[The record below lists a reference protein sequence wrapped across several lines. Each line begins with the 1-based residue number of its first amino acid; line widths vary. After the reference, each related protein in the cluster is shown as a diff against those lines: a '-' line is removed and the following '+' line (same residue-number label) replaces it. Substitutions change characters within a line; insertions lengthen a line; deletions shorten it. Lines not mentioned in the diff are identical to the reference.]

1 MKNKDENQV
10 DKKIKQ
16 HPILYIFSAII
27 LVIIVVTFIGAPI
40 AGNFSSGKRIVFG
53 EYDGEKIEYYP
64 GNYLSN
70 QKDMLAQNM
79 DNSNNN
85 NFQLQAY
92 QIWRGAFER
101 TILHV
106 ALLKEVIDSGF
117 IASDDK
123 IDTAIVKYGPYTVN
137 GEFIT
142 ERYNSTSNM
151 EKKQNRKYIEETVIK
166 EQYINDFFYG
176 KKISTAEKDFIKD
189 MASVEKSFNIVKLPF
204 SDYPEAEVQK
214 YASNNSDLFRSMN
227 LNKITILS
235 GKKDAEKVYSIVKEN
250 PDSFADNAKNHSKD
264 SFADNGGEMGNVF
277 FYSLKTEL
285 KNPADADDVFKLS
298 NGSISSL
305 METNN
310 GWVFYKSGSTVNTE
324 TGTDTV
330 KEYMLK
336 YELGKI
342 EDYFTAKAKSLKI
355 SENLISA
362 ALDEDYE
369 VIKTESFPINYGN
382 TMFFKPVKV
391 QDKGNSLNNLAY
403 NDDFLQTAFALKEG
417 EVSEPVIVNNAV
429 LVISLNSVTEPEES
443 MRDLLDSYYPYIVQ
457 QINDSSLSSFYI
469 SSDKVSD
476 NFNETFSKYFLSN

>member
-137 GEFIT
+137 GEFST

-391 QDKGNSLNNLAY
+391 QDKENSLNNLAY